1 VKIIPMN
8 ASIQVKE
15 VRKMTSNEDVK
26 KLKEQV
32 VFLIDRVETM
42 EKEMYEIRKGNTQGQ
57 Y

>member
-1 VKIIPMN
+1 MN

-15 VRKMTSNEDVK
+15 VKKMTSNEDVK

-42 EKEMYEIRKGNTQGQ
+42 EKEMYEIRKGNTQGN

>member
-1 VKIIPMN
+1 
-8 ASIQVKE
+8 
-15 VRKMTSNEDVK
+15 MTNEQEMK

-32 VFLIDRVETM
+32 VFLADRIESM

>member
-1 VKIIPMN
+1 
-8 ASIQVKE
+8 
-15 VRKMTSNEDVK
+15 MTNEQEMK

-32 VFLIDRVETM
+32 VFLADRIETM